1 MISIPI
7 LKCGGRKSS
16 ICHKKKMGNCSSN
29 CCKEEEETP
38 QNRFSQQYFFFS
50 LSRFCVELKERE
62 KKREMFV
69 RGQKVRKTLRF
80 HNKVLLS
87 MWSRKILTKC

>member
-29 CCKEEEETP
+29 CCKEEEEETP
-38 QNRFSQQYFFFS
+38 QNRFSQTIFFS
-50 LSRFCVELKERE
+50 LSLSFLCGIKRERE
-62 KKREMFV
+62 KKRNVCE
-69 RGQKVRKTLRF
+69 GAKSSKNIKV
-80 HNKVLLS
+80 S
-87 MWSRKILTKC
+87 

>member
-38 QNRFSQQYFFFS
+38 QNRFSQTIFFFLS

-62 KKREMFV
+62 KKKRNVCE
-69 RGQKVRKTLRF
+69 GAKSSKNIKV
-80 HNKVLLS
+80 S
-87 MWSRKILTKC
+87 